1 MAIKRVARVVCALA
15 LITLPCAALAD
26 VSDVVLAI
34 HALSGRT
41 EGSLEIT
48 VDQGTWEGDNFF
60 WSTDVAIPI
69 MSGSEVLGTF
79 GPGHLELYAD
89 PSVALGF
96 SFQSGDVPLS
106 VTISSALLSFP
117 SMPNPAA
124 RTSAAATLLDLSG
137 AGAALTGTGP
147 GGFAYRALFE
157 DGSTFASGIPELVV
171 TPPES
176 LAATSFTYPG
186 VGYVPVSPSHTGISA
201 QWSFMVTARA
211 MVSGSSEFEIIPEPA
226 SLLLLAVG
234 LGLVRRR

>member
-1 MAIKRVARVVCALA
+1 MTSKVGRVACAIA
-15 LITLPCAALAD
+15 LMALTGAALAD

-34 HALSGRT
+34 HALSGRS

-48 VDQGTWEGDNFF
+48 ADQGTWDGDNFF

-89 PSVALGF
+89 PSVAMGF
-96 SFQSGDVPLS
+96 SFQSGEVPLS

-171 TPPES
+171 TPPDS
-176 LAATSFTYPG
+176 LAATSFTYPA
-186 VGYVPVSPSHTGISA
+186 VGYLPVSSSHTGISA
-201 QWSFMVTARA
+201 QWSFTISARA

-226 SLLLLAVG
+226 SLLLIVVG
-234 LGLVRRR
+234 FGLIRRR